1 MNSGSVDSFQVS
13 TRCGLSPNAR
23 QIRDTAV
30 WLSPVAR
37 AIDRV
42 DQ

>member
-1 MNSGSVDSFQVS
+1 MNSGSVDNFHVS
-13 TRCGLSPNAR
+13 TRCGSSPNAR

-30 WLSPVAR
+30 WSSPVAR